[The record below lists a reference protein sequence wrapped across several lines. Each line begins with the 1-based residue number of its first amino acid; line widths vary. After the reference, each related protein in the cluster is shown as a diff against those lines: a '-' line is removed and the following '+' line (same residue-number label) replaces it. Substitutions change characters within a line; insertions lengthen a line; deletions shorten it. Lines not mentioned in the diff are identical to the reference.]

1 MPNAQSTMGGALLS
15 ALAGAA
21 MSVAVVF
28 ALAGSGLM
36 PLNGNQMRSY
46 MLSHPELVGEMSAA
60 LQKQQ
65 QAQKL
70 SSQQAALRQMGHAAL
85 FDPKIAFTV
94 GPANAKYSLVEFYDY
109 NCPYCRAS
117 LPAMMRFVAQ
127 HMQDTRIS
135 FIEFPI
141 KGVNSTAAARLA
153 MAARRQPDKFLKL
166 HFALMGEEV
175 LVDQATLYADAQ
187 RAGLDMEKLKKDS
200 EDPEIAK
207 ALTAGKDLATRLGID
222 GTPTFI
228 VNGAVHPG
236 AVDDQTLDALI
247 KPGPHPLAGS
257 APKTQK
263 FRPKPFCNH
272 RAVQCRTEK
281 SSELSAE
288 CLSST

>member
-1 MPNAQSTMGGALLS
+1 MRIAQTTMEA

-21 MSVAVVF
+21 MSVGVVF
-28 ALAGSGLM
+28 ALSSSGLI
-36 PLNGNQMRSY
+36 PINSAQIRTY

-70 SSQQAALRQMGHAAL
+70 SNQQTALRQIGDQAL
-85 FDPKIAFTV
+85 FDPRIAFTV
-94 GPANAKYSLVEFYDY
+94 GPANAKRTLVEFYDY

-117 LPAMMRFVAQ
+117 LPAMERFVAM

-141 KGVNSTAAARLA
+141 KGVNSTQAARLA
-153 MAARRQPDKFLKL
+153 MAARKQPDKFLKL

-175 LVDQATLYADAQ
+175 LVDQPVLTAEAVK
-187 RAGLDMEKLKKDS
+187 AGLDMEKLKKDS
-200 EDPEIAK
+200 ENPEIAK
-207 ALTAGKDLATRLGID
+207 ALNAGRELATKLGID

-228 VNGAVHPG
+228 VNGVVHPG

-247 KPGPHPLAGS
+247 RNAAPQNPARPG
-257 APKTQK
+257 
-263 FRPKPFCNH
+263 
-272 RAVQCRTEK
+272 
-281 SSELSAE
+281 
-288 CLSST
+288 

>member
-1 MPNAQSTMGGALLS
+1 MQIAQTTLHG
-15 ALAGAA
+15 ALAGAV

-28 ALAGSGLM
+28 AIASSGLM
-36 PLNGNQMRSY
+36 PVNGAQMRDY

-65 QAQKL
+65 QAEKL
-70 SSQQAALRQMGHAAL
+70 SGQQAALHQIGNAAL
-85 FDPKIAFTV
+85 FDPRIAFTV
-94 GPANAKYSLVEFYDY
+94 GPANAKNTLVEFYDY

-117 LPAMMRFVAQ
+117 LPAMMRFVAT

-141 KGVNSTAAARLA
+141 KGVNSTLAARMA
-153 MAARRQPDKFLKL
+153 MAARKQPDKFLKL

-175 LVDQATLYADAQ
+175 LVDQPTLTADAQ
-187 RAGLDMEKLKKDS
+187 KAGLDMEKLKKDS

-207 ALTAGKDLATRLGID
+207 ALTAGRDLATKLGID

-228 VNGAVHPG
+228 VNGVVHPG

-247 KPGPHPLAGS
+247 KN
-257 APKTQK
+257 AP
-263 FRPKPFCNH
+263 RRSP
-272 RAVQCRTEK
+272 VK
-281 SSELSAE
+281 SG
-288 CLSST
+288 